1 MGSDESNA
9 FTLVN
14 FDGDGGLVVRGSGE
28 DLGLL
33 GWYHSVSGDQL
44 GHDSSHSLN
53 TQGQGAHI
61 QKNQVT

>member
-1 MGSDESNA
+1 ML
-9 FTLVN
+9 TLVN
-14 FDGDGGLVVRGSGE
+14 FDGDGGLVVGGGGE

-33 GWYHSVSGDQL
+33 GGHHGVPRDQL

-53 TQGQGAHI
+53 TQGQRAHI